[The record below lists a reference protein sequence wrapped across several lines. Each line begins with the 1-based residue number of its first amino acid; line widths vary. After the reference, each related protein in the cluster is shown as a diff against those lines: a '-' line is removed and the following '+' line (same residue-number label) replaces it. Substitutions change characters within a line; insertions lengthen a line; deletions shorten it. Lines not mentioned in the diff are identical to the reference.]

1 MLSNTMISLSDAMEG
16 GISDPRNGI
25 MLKIFSLIEFG
36 ERAGSGL
43 SGICKRWEEVYHT
56 PVTIEETHKDGVDR
70 TVLSLSTGGHEQDV
84 KAMLEL
90 YGDLIDFG
98 EPQTDQ
104 ETIQRAEETTQ
115 TTTQTDQET
124 TLTEDHTTQTEIP
137 RTTTVQ
143 EQIVEEL
150 KKDPNLSRK
159 ELAKIITSVTE
170 DGIKYHLKN
179 CKRRV
184 SSDVLGLTL
193 ADIGRFLNDVYHNCL
208 A

>member
-1 MLSNTMISLSDAMEG
+1 MLGVMLSNTMISLSDAMEG

-43 SGICKRWEEVYHT
+43 SGICKRWEKVYHT

-70 TVLSLSTGGHEQDV
+70 TVLTLSTGGHEQDV

-90 YGDLIDFG
+90 YSDLIDFG
-98 EPQTDQ
+98 EP
-104 ETIQRAEETTQ
+104 
-115 TTTQTDQET
+115 QTDQET

-208 A
+208 T